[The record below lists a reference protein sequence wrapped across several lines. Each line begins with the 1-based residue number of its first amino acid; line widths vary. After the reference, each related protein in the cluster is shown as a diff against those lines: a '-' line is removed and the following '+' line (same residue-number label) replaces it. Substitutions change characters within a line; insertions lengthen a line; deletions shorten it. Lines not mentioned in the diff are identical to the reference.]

1 MLKQTKEGL
10 FFFYFYIMQNA
21 IQKTILVVL
30 LKNLVFNGND
40 KVAFDVNYA
49 YNYAYLG
56 TSMSSCMQL
65 TCTCLTRI
73 TSTLTMTIF
82 F

>member
-1 MLKQTKEGL
+1 MLRQAKERL
-10 FFFYFYIMQNA
+10 FFLLFLHNA
-21 IQKTILVVL
+21 IYKTILVVL
-30 LKNLVFNGND
+30 LKNLVPNGND
-40 KVAFDVNYA
+40 KVTFDVNYA
-49 YNYAYLG
+49 HNYAYLE
-56 TSMSSCMQL
+56 TSMSSCIQL